1 MIEVSKLSSLYD
13 VRPLSED
20 DADEILDVL
29 KDNPQ
34 FYKYNDSE
42 PTRQQVIK
50 DMNLLPTG
58 TDMQDKYYVGFY
70 RGHDLMAIMDIIDG
84 YPLDEVAYI
93 GFFMMNRRF
102 QGRQIGTTVIREVS
116 SYMKKIGK
124 TKLRLVID
132 KGNPQSTHFWGKNGF
147 VVLREVEQN
156 GHILMEA
163 DNAL

>member
-58 TDMQDKYYVGFY
+58 TDMQ
-70 RGHDLMAIMDIIDG
+70 
-84 YPLDEVAYI
+84 EV
-93 GFFMMNRRF
+93 
-102 QGRQIGTTVIREVS
+102 
-116 SYMKKIGK
+116 
-124 TKLRLVID
+124 
-132 KGNPQSTHFWGKNGF
+132 
-147 VVLREVEQN
+147 
-156 GHILMEA
+156 
-163 DNAL
+163 